1 MAGLIVVIIGMCCV
15 IILMGWKMRCLK
27 KDIYSF
33 ENLLE
38 RHLDDMAS
46 GRELPESDVDRK
58 RCGARYMKNCR
69 EYSISG
75 NRKDRE
81 GIEEKR
87 KIQELISDISHQ
99 TKTPIANMKMYL
111 ELFAKEICQRKSGNF
126 LPE

>member
-1 MAGLIVVIIGMCCV
+1 M
-15 IILMGWKMRCLK
+15 
-27 KDIYSF
+27 
-33 ENLLE
+33 E

-46 GRELPESDVDRK
+46 GRGAAGIGCGQGK

-75 NRKDRE
+75 NRKIEVR
-81 GIEEKR
+81 IEEKR

-111 ELFAKEICQRKSGNF
+111 ELFAKEGNLSGRKSGNF
-126 LPE
+126 FTRITRQTGEA